1 VEAYDRYGTLGQIL
15 AKLTVSPA
23 CRRVAPGPA
32 EVAVTS
38 LPSRDTWA
46 PQLERLV
53 GAYRMIG
60 ARSAQVLQLQSIELS
75 ERLTQAT
82 VRWRLLDGAGERSM
96 TSTPPTPW
104 RISGGARGSRRS
116 PTTRPLACERASS
129 VSGAAEW
136 K

>member
-82 VRWRLLDGAGERSM
+82 VRWRLLDGAGRTLYDFDAAYTLADLGRRTRITAIAHNETARLRACVERQ
-96 TSTPPTPW
+96 
-104 RISGGARGSRRS
+104 RSG
-116 PTTRPLACERASS
+116 
-129 VSGAAEW
+129 
-136 K
+136 